1 MTPSLQ
7 IGLIGPLPPP
17 SGGMANQTQQLAKL
31 LQRDGLRVEVVQT
44 NRPYRPRWVGS
55 VPMLRA
61 VFRLV
66 LYIIQLWQ
74 VAGRADLFHI
84 MANSGWSWHL
94 FAAPAV
100 WIAKLRSVP
109 TVINYRG
116 GEAEQ
121 FFKKSYKWVK
131 PTMSASTK
139 IIVPS
144 RFLREVFSRYEC
156 PTDIVANI
164 IDLQRFSQGE
174 QSTSRYSAPHL
185 LVARNLEP
193 IYDNETAIRA
203 FKEVLKDFP
212 DARLT
217 IAGTGPE
224 KQNLMLLA
232 KELSIEKKVMFPGRI
247 DTRDMPALYRS
258 AQLMLN
264 PSTVDNMPNS
274 VLESLASGVPVVTT
288 NVGGIP
294 FIVEHERTALLVPAR
309 DYQAMAAAVVRL
321 LKQNE
326 LREQLVRGGLK
337 YVEQYSWPVVRKLW
351 INVYQQVVG

>member
-232 KELSIEKKVMFPGRI
+232 KELSI
-247 DTRDMPALYRS
+247 
-258 AQLMLN
+258 
-264 PSTVDNMPNS
+264 
-274 VLESLASGVPVVTT
+274 
-288 NVGGIP
+288 
-294 FIVEHERTALLVPAR
+294 
-309 DYQAMAAAVVRL
+309 
-321 LKQNE
+321 
-326 LREQLVRGGLK
+326 
-337 YVEQYSWPVVRKLW
+337 
-351 INVYQQVVG
+351 